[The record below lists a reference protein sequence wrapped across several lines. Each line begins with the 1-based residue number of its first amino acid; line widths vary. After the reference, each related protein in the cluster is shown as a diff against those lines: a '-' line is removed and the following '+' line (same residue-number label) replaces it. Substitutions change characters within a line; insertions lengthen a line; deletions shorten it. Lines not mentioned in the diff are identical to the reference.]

1 MIEHLESNVEEWT
14 SKSSRMDLPLL
25 HFIFLIQSAN
35 SLLVRLKKNKRNGN
49 PQFSA
54 QFFCHST
61 FMCYIIAHNLP
72 FLHSNR

>member
-35 SLLVRLKKNKRNGN
+35 ILLVRLKKTNETAILSFLHIFFLS
-49 PQFSA
+49 QHIYVLYYCSQFAFSA
-54 QFFCHST
+54 
-61 FMCYIIAHNLP
+61 L
-72 FLHSNR
+72 